1 MAIQYKIWWTKTLN
15 PIWRVCFFCPRR
27 VFQLHVL
34 KCLFSTQLLNI
45 RKKAFFN
52 VWWRTQPHSISEW
65 IRWDP
70 LIYPSSPPPPPSFL
84 CTWLR
89 VLDDLKI
96 FQASSICRFFS
107 KWVMDKAKST
117 LDLQGCEATRD
128 WRDHICDFAN
138 HIATGESVK
147 FFWRK
152 KNSNNLPVSPIFFFK
167 LGFFQFSWQ
176 QHFYHVFF
184 FLARLSP
191 NVPCTYH
198 SSQNT
203 TAQRC
208 RLHT

>member
-1 MAIQYKIWWTKTLN
+1 LN
-15 PIWRVCFFCPRR
+15 
-27 VFQLHVL
+27 
-34 KCLFSTQLLNI
+34 CLFSTQLLNI

-70 LIYPSSPPPPPSFL
+70 LIYPSSPLPPPSFL

-89 VLDDLKI
+89 VLDDLKT

-107 KWVMDKAKST
+107 KWVMDKAKNT

-147 FFWRK
+147 FFW
-152 KNSNNLPVSPIFFFK
+152 
-167 LGFFQFSWQ
+167 Q
-176 QHFYHVFF
+176 QQFYHVFF